1 MAKDIPILLIG
12 AAGEY
17 METAVVVEW
26 HARVGDAIEA
36 GKPLVTI
43 ENAKAATEI
52 EAPGSGTLKEIIVEA
67 GSEVP
72 LETLLGVIAG
82 EGEAAEAAPAPI
94 APSSAAATSPANPS
108 ESPRGTAEKTSVRA
122 TPLAKRIAR
131 ELGIDI
137 ASVAGSGPR
146 GRIKEADIRKA
157 ADGGARPVAVAA
169 AAPKPAPK
177 PAPISGSVPHRIEQP
192 TGYRRA
198 MAPHMTASAA
208 IPQFTVTRSIRMDGL
223 AGLRRRLKAAQRAG
237 GAVPSVTDFVLRA
250 VALALVD
257 HPRLNARWDDGRI
270 VLFQTV
276 NLGVAVATDHGLVVP
291 VIPGAEGLTVGEIS
305 DALGTLAGKAREAK
319 LNAAELADGTFTVS
333 NLGPFGVDRFTAL
346 VNPPQAAILA
356 VGAMR
361 TVPVWENDSVAGRPV
376 IEFTLTGD
384 HRVADGAD
392 GAGFLESLARRLGD
406 AEALLD

>member
-1 MAKDIPILLIG
+1 MAKEILIRLIG

-26 HARVGDAIEA
+26 HAGVGDTVEA

-52 EAPGSGTLKEIIVEA
+52 EAPGTGTLKEIRVEA

-72 LETLLGVIAG
+72 LETVLGVIAG
-82 EGEAAEAAPAPI
+82 EGAGGEPAAAAAPK
-94 APSSAAATSPANPS
+94 
-108 ESPRGTAEKTSVRA
+108 EKTPAAPEAKPADTPSRATGKTPVRA

-131 ELGIDI
+131 ELGVELS
-137 ASVAGSGPR
+137 AVTGSGPR
-146 GRIKEADIRKA
+146 GRIKEADVRKA
-157 ADGGARPVAVAA
+157 AGGGPKSP
-169 AAPKPAPK
+169 AAPAGLKAP
-177 PAPISGSVPHRIEQP
+177 PVPGSVPHRIEQP

-208 IPQFTVTRSIRMDGL
+208 IPQFTVTRAIRMDGL
-223 AGLRRRLKAAQRAG
+223 AGLRRRLKAAQRTG
-237 GAVPSVTDFVLRA
+237 GSVPSVTDFVLRA
-250 VALALVD
+250 VALALFD

-291 VIPGAEGLTVGEIS
+291 VIPGAEGLTVGELS
-305 DALGTLAGKAREAK
+305 DSLAGLAGKAREAK

-376 IEFTLTGD
+376 IEFTLSGD

-392 GAGFLESLARRLGD
+392 GAGFLDSLARRLGD
-406 AEALLD
+406 ADALLD

>member
-1 MAKDIPILLIG
+1 MVKDIPILLVG

-26 HARVGDAIEA
+26 HAGVGDAVEA

-52 EAPGSGTLKEIIVEA
+52 EAPGTGTLKEIIVEA

-82 EGEAAEAAPAPI
+82 EGTEAEAAPT
-94 APSSAAATSPANPS
+94 AATTAPAATPS
-108 ESPRGTAEKTSVRA
+108 AKPAEAPRGVVEKTRVRA

-131 ELGIDI
+131 ELGVDI
-137 ASVAGSGPR
+137 ATVAGSGPR
-146 GRIKEADIRKA
+146 GRIKEADIRKVA
-157 ADGGARPVAVAA
+157 GGGVKPVPVAA
-169 AAPKPAPK
+169 AALKSTPK
-177 PAPISGSVPHRIEQP
+177 PAPIPGSVPHRIEQP
-192 TGYRRA
+192 SGYRRA

-223 AGLRRRLKAAQRAG
+223 AGLRRHLKAAQRAG
-237 GAVPSVTDFVLRA
+237 GGVPSVTDFVLRA
-250 VALALVD
+250 VALALIE

-291 VIPGAEGLTVGEIS
+291 VIPGAEALTVGEIS

-319 LNAAELADGTFTVS
+319 LNAADLADGTFTVS

-376 IEFTLTGD
+376 IEFTLSGD

-392 GAGFLESLARRLGD
+392 GAGFLESLARRLGA

>member
-52 EAPGSGTLKEIIVEA
+52 EAPGTGTLKEIIVEA

-82 EGEAAEAAPAPI
+82 EGAEAEAAPPAEATAP
-94 APSSAAATSPANPS
+94 AAATSAKPVAA
-108 ESPRGTAEKTSVRA
+108 PRGVAEKTPVRA

-131 ELGIDI
+131 ELGVDI
-137 ASVAGSGPR
+137 ATVAGSGPR

-157 ADGGARPVAVAA
+157 AGGGAKPTEVAA
-169 AAPKPAPK
+169 AALKPTPV
-177 PAPISGSVPHRIEQP
+177 PGSVPHRIEQP
-192 TGYRRA
+192 SGYRRA

-291 VIPGAEGLTVGEIS
+291 VIRGAEGLTVGEIS
-305 DALGTLAGKAREAK
+305 DALGMLAGKAREAK

-376 IEFTLTGD
+376 IEFTLSGD

-392 GAGFLESLARRLGD
+392 GAGFLESLARRLGG

>member
-1 MAKDIPILLIG
+1 MAKDIPILLVG

-26 HARVGDAIEA
+26 HAGVGDTVAA
-36 GKPLVTI
+36 GQPLVTI

-52 EAPGSGTLKEIIVEA
+52 ESPGTGTLKEILVEA

-72 LETLLGVIAG
+72 LETLLGTISG
-82 EGEAAEAAPAPI
+82 EGTDSEGPSAPVPAATAERTAKPAGAAEAPQG
-94 APSSAAATSPANPS
+94 AAA
-108 ESPRGTAEKTSVRA
+108 KTPVRA

-137 ASVAGSGPR
+137 AAVAGSGPR
-146 GRIKEADIRKA
+146 GRIKEADVRRA
-157 ADGGARPVAVAA
+157 AGGAAKSAKVSAA
-169 AAPKPAPK
+169 SK
-177 PAPISGSVPHRIEQP
+177 PAPIPGTVPHRIEQP
-192 TGYRRA
+192 GGYRRA

-223 AGLRRRLKAAQRAG
+223 AGLRRRLKSAQRAG
-237 GAVPSVTDFVLRA
+237 GAPPSVTDFVLRA

-291 VIPGAEGLTVGEIS
+291 VIAGAEILTVGEIS
-305 DALGTLAGKAREAK
+305 DALTGLADKAREAK
-319 LNAAELADGTFTVS
+319 LNAADLADGTFTVS

-376 IEFTLTGD
+376 IEFTLSGD

-392 GAGFLESLARRLGD
+392 GAGFLESLARLLAD